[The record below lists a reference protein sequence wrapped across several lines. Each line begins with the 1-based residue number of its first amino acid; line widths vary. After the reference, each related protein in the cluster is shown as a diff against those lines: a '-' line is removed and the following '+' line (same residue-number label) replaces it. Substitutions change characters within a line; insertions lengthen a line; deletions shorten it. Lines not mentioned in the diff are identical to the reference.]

1 MIIMKKHKIMAM
13 LMAGA
18 LIAPTLNI
26 GAKNVCAK
34 GVNTVTSAVVNNTQN
49 YGCVKGNVDLVNGN
63 GKIVTKATEGEMLI
77 VQKNEDGQA
86 LVKLPKQ
93 GVEGYLK
100 EANIIMIKDGNANDL
115 SKLNKN
121 GEIINVDTMVNVREM
136 PSINSSVKDA
146 LQNGTAIKITGK
158 TAQWYSVEVN
168 GTKGY
173 IFEEYVSETTN
184 KTPVVNKV
192 AKNDSTTNS
201 KKTEVVVNNSSNKT
215 SNTTT
220 KVDNNKEDNKSSV
233 SNTVATKPS
242 TGDTVT
248 KPEEKPST
256 GDTVTKPEEKPST
269 GDTVTKPE
277 EKPSTGDTV
286 TKPEEKPSTGD
297 TVTKPEEKPST
308 GDTVTKPEEKPST
321 GDTVTKPEEKPSTG
335 DTTTKPEEKPVEK
348 PDKPVVPVEAPE
360 YQQAM
365 TQQLWSDYNNY
376 RQSKGL
382 KPLAWSN
389 KYAGWTKN
397 HAKQMAEKQNA
408 FHMNYPEGGQVTGF
422 NGGNMTAESI
432 LNQFKSSPAHNQ
444 NLLEKDLTEGACAV
458 YKYKGVYY
466 FVIGFD
472 Y

>member
-1 MIIMKKHKIMAM
+1 MKKHKIMAM

-26 GAKNVCAK
+26 GVKNVHAK
-34 GVNTVTSAVVNNTQN
+34 GLNTVTSTALSNTQN

-63 GKIVTKATEGEMLI
+63 GKTVAKATEGEMLI

-136 PSINSSVKDA
+136 PSINSSVKDV

-192 AKNDSTTNS
+192 AKNDSTINS
-201 KKTEVVVNNSSNKT
+201 KKTEVVVNNTSNKT
-215 SNTTT
+215 KT
-220 KVDNNKEDNKSSV
+220 NKEDKKSSV
-233 SNTVATKPS
+233 SNVAAT
-242 TGDTVT
+242 
-248 KPEEKPST
+248 
-256 GDTVTKPEEKPST
+256 
-269 GDTVTKPE
+269 
-277 EKPSTGDTV
+277 KPSTGDTV

-335 DTTTKPEEKPVEK
+335 DTTTKPEEKP
-348 PDKPVVPVEAPE
+348 DKPVVPVETPE

-365 TQQLWSDYNNY
+365 TQQLWSDFNAY

-382 KPLAWSN
+382 KPLKWSS
-389 KYAGWTKN
+389 KYAGWTKE
-397 HAKQMAEKQNA
+397 HAKEMANKKSA
-408 FHMNYPEGGQVTGF
+408 FHKLYPEGGQVTGL
-422 NGGNMTAESI
+422 NGSKNMNAEKI
-432 LNQFKSSPAHNQ
+432 LQQFQNSPAHDA
-444 NLLEKDLTEGACAV
+444 NLLDDQLTEGACAI
-458 YKYKGVYY
+458 YKDSKGVYY

>member
-1 MIIMKKHKIMAM
+1 MKKHKIMAM

-63 GKIVTKATEGEMLI
+63 GKIVAKATEGEMLI

-269 GDTVTKPE
+269 GDT
-277 EKPSTGDTV
+277 
-286 TKPEEKPSTGD
+286 
-297 TVTKPEEKPST
+297 
-308 GDTVTKPEEKPST
+308 
-321 GDTVTKPEEKPSTG
+321 
-335 DTTTKPEEKPVEK
+335 TTKPEEKPVEK

>member
-1 MIIMKKHKIMAM
+1 MKKHKIMAM

-269 GDTVTKPE
+269 GDT
-277 EKPSTGDTV
+277 
-286 TKPEEKPSTGD
+286 
-297 TVTKPEEKPST
+297 
-308 GDTVTKPEEKPST
+308 
-321 GDTVTKPEEKPSTG
+321 
-335 DTTTKPEEKPVEK
+335 
-348 PDKPVVPVEAPE
+348 
-360 YQQAM
+360 
-365 TQQLWSDYNNY
+365 WSDYNNY

>member
-1 MIIMKKHKIMAM
+1 MKKHKIMAM

-63 GKIVTKATEGEMLI
+63 GKIVAKATEGEMLI

-277 EKPSTGDTV
+277 EKP
-286 TKPEEKPSTGD
+286 
-297 TVTKPEEKPST
+297 
-308 GDTVTKPEEKPST
+308 
-321 GDTVTKPEEKPSTG
+321 
-335 DTTTKPEEKPVEK
+335 VEK

>member
-1 MIIMKKHKIMAM
+1 MKKHKIMAM

-26 GAKNVCAK
+26 GVKNVHAK
-34 GVNTVTSAVVNNTQN
+34 GLNTVTSTALSNTQN

-63 GKIVTKATEGEMLI
+63 GKTVAKATEGEMLI

-136 PSINSSVKDA
+136 PSINSSVKDV

-192 AKNDSTTNS
+192 AKNDSTINS
-201 KKTEVVVNNSSNKT
+201 KKTEVVVNNTSNKT
-215 SNTTT
+215 KT
-220 KVDNNKEDNKSSV
+220 NKEDKKSSV
-233 SNTVATKPS
+233 SNVAATKPS

-308 GDTVTKPEEKPST
+308 GDTVTK
-321 GDTVTKPEEKPSTG
+321 
-335 DTTTKPEEKPVEK
+335 
-348 PDKPVVPVEAPE
+348 
-360 YQQAM
+360 
-365 TQQLWSDYNNY
+365 
-376 RQSKGL
+376 
-382 KPLAWSN
+382 
-389 KYAGWTKN
+389 
-397 HAKQMAEKQNA
+397 
-408 FHMNYPEGGQVTGF
+408 
-422 NGGNMTAESI
+422 
-432 LNQFKSSPAHNQ
+432 LNQKK
-444 NLLEKDLTEGACAV
+444 NLQL
-458 YKYKGVYY
+458 
-466 FVIGFD
+466 VIQ
-472 Y
+472 

>member
-1 MIIMKKHKIMAM
+1 
-13 LMAGA
+13 
-18 LIAPTLNI
+18 
-26 GAKNVCAK
+26 
-34 GVNTVTSAVVNNTQN
+34 
-49 YGCVKGNVDLVNGN
+49 
-63 GKIVTKATEGEMLI
+63 
-77 VQKNEDGQA
+77 
-86 LVKLPKQ
+86 
-93 GVEGYLK
+93 
-100 EANIIMIKDGNANDL
+100 
-115 SKLNKN
+115 
-121 GEIINVDTMVNVREM
+121 
-136 PSINSSVKDA
+136 
-146 LQNGTAIKITGK
+146 
-158 TAQWYSVEVN
+158 
-168 GTKGY
+168 
-173 IFEEYVSETTN
+173 
-184 KTPVVNKV
+184 
-192 AKNDSTTNS
+192 
-201 KKTEVVVNNSSNKT
+201 
-215 SNTTT
+215 
-220 KVDNNKEDNKSSV
+220 
-233 SNTVATKPS
+233 
-242 TGDTVT
+242 
-248 KPEEKPST
+248 
-256 GDTVTKPEEKPST
+256 
-269 GDTVTKPE
+269 
-277 EKPSTGDTV
+277 
-286 TKPEEKPSTGD
+286 
-297 TVTKPEEKPST
+297 KPST

>member
-1 MIIMKKHKIMAM
+1 MKKHKIMAM

-63 GKIVTKATEGEMLI
+63 GKIVAKATEGEMLI

-321 GDTVTKPEEKPSTG
+321 GDT
-335 DTTTKPEEKPVEK
+335 TTKPEEKPVEK

>member
-1 MIIMKKHKIMAM
+1 MKKHKIMAM

-256 GDTVTKPEEKPST
+256 GDT
-269 GDTVTKPE
+269 
-277 EKPSTGDTV
+277 
-286 TKPEEKPSTGD
+286 
-297 TVTKPEEKPST
+297 
-308 GDTVTKPEEKPST
+308 
-321 GDTVTKPEEKPSTG
+321 
-335 DTTTKPEEKPVEK
+335 TTKPEEKPVEK

>member
-1 MIIMKKHKIMAM
+1 MKKHKIMAM

-26 GAKNVCAK
+26 GVKNVHAK
-34 GVNTVTSAVVNNTQN
+34 GLNTVTSTALSNTQN

-63 GKIVTKATEGEMLI
+63 GKTVAKATEGEMLI

-136 PSINSSVKDA
+136 PSINSSVKDV

-192 AKNDSTTNS
+192 AKNDSTINS
-201 KKTEVVVNNSSNKT
+201 KKTEVVVNNTSNKT
-215 SNTTT
+215 KT
-220 KVDNNKEDNKSSV
+220 NKEDKKSSV
-233 SNTVATKPS
+233 SNVAATKPS

-286 TKPEEKPSTGD
+286 TKPEEKPSI
-297 TVTKPEEKPST
+297 

-335 DTTTKPEEKPVEK
+335 DTTTKPEEKP
-348 PDKPVVPVEAPE
+348 DKPVVPVETPE

-365 TQQLWSDYNNY
+365 TQQLWSDFNAY

-382 KPLAWSN
+382 KPLKWSS
-389 KYAGWTKN
+389 KYAGWTKE
-397 HAKQMAEKQNA
+397 HAKEMANKKSA
-408 FHMNYPEGGQVTGF
+408 FHKLYPEGGQVTGL
-422 NGGNMTAESI
+422 NGSKNMNAEKI
-432 LNQFKSSPAHNQ
+432 LQQFQNSPAHDA
-444 NLLEKDLTEGACAV
+444 NLLDDQLTEGACAI
-458 YKYKGVYY
+458 YKDSKGVYY

>member
-1 MIIMKKHKIMAM
+1 MKKHKIMAM

-63 GKIVTKATEGEMLI
+63 GKIVAKATEGEMLI

-297 TVTKPEEKPST
+297 T
-308 GDTVTKPEEKPST
+308 
-321 GDTVTKPEEKPSTG
+321 
-335 DTTTKPEEKPVEK
+335 TTKPEEKPVEK